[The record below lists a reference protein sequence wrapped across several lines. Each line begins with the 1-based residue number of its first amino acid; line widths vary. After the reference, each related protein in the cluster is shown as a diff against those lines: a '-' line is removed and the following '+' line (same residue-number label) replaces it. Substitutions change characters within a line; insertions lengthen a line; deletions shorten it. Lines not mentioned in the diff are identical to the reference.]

1 MQLDYAEITSVPP
14 LPLWTL
20 LVADKESP
28 HHPSTIQEAKV
39 FQIFFSSLLGRSSA
53 CSDIIQANNNNNSLL
68 DKNSLP
74 TYGTAD

>member
-1 MQLDYAEITSVPP
+1 MRAYAIKLTKFLIEQITEDVQLDYAEITSVPP

-39 FQIFFSSLLGRSSA
+39 SFRR
-53 CSDIIQANNNNNSLL
+53 
-68 DKNSLP
+68 P
-74 TYGTAD
+74 